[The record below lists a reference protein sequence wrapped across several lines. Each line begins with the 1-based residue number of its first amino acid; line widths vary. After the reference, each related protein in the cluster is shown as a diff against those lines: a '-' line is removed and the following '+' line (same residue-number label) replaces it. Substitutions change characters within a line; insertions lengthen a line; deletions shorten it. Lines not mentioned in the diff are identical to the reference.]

1 MKINNR
7 ELSLAHLVIGAG
19 VVLLVAQ
26 VLGFSLG
33 AVSWPFFVIA
43 PGAVFLYLAYSGDE
57 DKAGFIFPGAIVT
70 GTGLILLY
78 QSMTGHWHSWAYAW
92 TLYPLF
98 VGLAIQFHGRRTHN
112 HSEVQKGYELAK
124 GAGMAFVGFFLFF
137 EVLIFGGVQNL
148 ALILIGGG
156 ILMLVL
162 RKNGINME
170 LPKSKRDYTNGTAP
184 KVKNDEYDQYDPII

>member
-1 MKINNR
+1 MNINGR
-7 ELSLAHLVIGAG
+7 ELSLAHIIIGAG
-19 VVLLVAQ
+19 VVLLFAQ
-26 VLGFSLG
+26 IFGFSIG

-43 PGAVFLYLAYSGDE
+43 PGAVFLYLAYTGDE

-78 QSMTGHWHSWAYAW
+78 QSMTGHWSSWAYAW

-98 VGLAIQFHGRRTHN
+98 VGLAVQFHGRRTHN
-112 HSEVQKGYELAK
+112 QHEVEKGYELAK
-124 GAGMAFVGFFLFF
+124 GAGMAFIGFFLFF
-137 EVLIFGGVQNL
+137 EVLIFGGIQNL
-148 ALILIGGG
+148 AMILIGGG

-162 RKNGINME
+162 RNKGVEFE
-170 LPKSKRDYTNGTAP
+170 LPKSKRVYSNGTAE